1 MNPYRQ
7 YPFLIA
13 FIALACC
20 GTALGRAL
28 PETIYSQ
35 VRDSRLDVTRAVN
48 VQNIMLDTGMGEL
61 ILEKGILYP
70 ATPVGDRSSE
80 MVFVGKGRLV
90 LTPPDEIEELK
101 SLLLDVMP
109 PARKLKPPRFT
120 VTRRPLFSFNASST
134 LRRVAR
140 QSFWRRNAVSATSNR
155 PP

>member
-90 LTPPDEIEELK
+90 LTPPDEIEATQLELFTG
-101 SLLLDVMP
+101 SRRLN
-109 PARKLKPPRFT
+109 AR
-120 VTRRPLFSFNASST
+120 FNE
-134 LRRVAR
+134 
-140 QSFWRRNAVSATSNR
+140 AVFAAISR
-155 PP
+155 